1 MLDGTR
7 ARLHGDLVA
16 REALARD
23 VLNATERR
31 ENPMVSK
38 KVVLASCLLLGACSS
53 TSQTSPPLAPVLAAS
68 CEGGEVRSDEQLAA
82 YARCSSISGDL
93 KVSYVTTLASLDR
106 VRQVGGALRIENTV
120 AESLEG
126 LEALESIAT
135 LTLANNRHLDD
146 ISQLSRLSHA
156 HAVVVAKNPDLRSL
170 RGLSG
175 LSSLERLTL
184 HDNGF
189 YSLDGL
195 EQLTHVGELS
205 VIGNRYLINMEG
217 LNGVRAADR
226 ARIEDNPR
234 LSARF
239 GLLAGLDEQAAAF
252 SFERNAGLSEADTR
266 RFRFPESHA
275 GSSARRARQTA
286 AVSVTPKGQ

>member
-1 MLDGTR
+1 MI
-7 ARLHGDLVA
+7 
-16 REALARD
+16 
-23 VLNATERR
+23 
-31 ENPMVSK
+31 SK
-38 KVVLASCLLLGACSS
+38 NVVLASCLLLVACSS
-53 TSQTSPPLAPVLAAS
+53 TAQTSPPVAPVLAES
-68 CEGGEVRSDEQLAA
+68 CGGREVRSDEQLAA

-93 KVSYVTTLASLDR
+93 NVSYVTTLTPLSR

-126 LEALESIAT
+126 LEALESVAT
-135 LTLANNRHLDD
+135 LTLANNRQLDD
-146 ISQLSRLSHA
+146 VSQLRRLSHA

-170 RGLSG
+170 RGFSG
-175 LSSLERLTL
+175 LSSLDRLTL

-195 EQLTHVGELS
+195 EQLTHVGQLS

-217 LNGVRAADR
+217 LNGVESADQ

-234 LSARF
+234 LAARF
-239 GLLAGLDEQAAAF
+239 GLLLGLDEQAAVF
-252 SFERNAGLSEADTR
+252 FFKGNSGLSDADTR
-266 RFRFPESHA
+266 RFRFPEPHA

-286 AVSVTPKGQ
+286 AISVTPAQRQ